1 MSGSDSQSPGLP
13 DVVDDAEQV
22 VLVRKVPMSHKI
34 PPMEGVAAEN
44 DGWGGWGTR
53 RVSLDEDRAA
63 QHTYQVNETI
73 PQHETRRSRMWVV
86 TASVGVNPQTINLA
100 ESLTSESC

>member
-1 MSGSDSQSPGLP
+1 MN
-13 DVVDDAEQV
+13 DAEQV
-22 VLVRKVPMSHKI
+22 ALVRKVPMSHKI

-44 DGWGGWGTR
+44 DGWGGWGAR
-53 RVSLDEDRAA
+53 RVSLDVDRAA

-73 PQHETRRSRMWVV
+73 PQHETRRSRMWLV
-86 TASVGVNPQTINLA
+86 TASVGVNSQTINLT